1 MNERVLKSADLVVVG
16 GGLAGVC
23 AALAAARQGCRVILC
38 HERPLPGGNSGSEIR
53 VWACGAT
60 GTGNNRHADETGII
74 NELILEN
81 LYRNSEGNPHLWDH
95 LLLETLTREPNIDLL
110 LNTCAHAA
118 VMENNKLRSVL
129 CRQMSTGRDFTLLAP
144 LFIDCTG
151 DAALASLAGAACIH
165 GVSDSPLGRT
175 NRGSL
180 GSSLLFYTKRCD
192 TKVRYI
198 PPAFAIPREEIARL
212 LSETGKTLRIEHD
225 GCDRWWIEYGGELDT
240 IRDSE
245 DIAFMLRRI
254 VFGVWDYIKNSGT
267 FDADFLTLEWVGSL
281 PGRRESLRAVSRHML
296 TAKEI
301 LAQTSQPD
309 AVCHGGW
316 PIDTHPPAGF
326 FDKRAS
332 CTQVPVGV
340 YDIPLG
346 ALLCRDV
353 NNLLLAG
360 RDAGMTHEAMAS
372 ARVMKTCAAMGQAAG
387 TAAALC
393 LKQDV
398 LPKDLAGEQLAAIRR
413 QLLRD
418 DLWIIGLKNEDPLDL
433 ARRGLVRGTP
443 GIALDFPA
451 EYAIR
456 LEEGCCILLPPLL
469 LGGEISIPIASISPV
484 TLTLFASNAPQNY
497 LPVHQLNQKAFPALP
512 AMTGCVI
519 SAPPNANNLI
529 VRVESADSFQ
539 IGTRR
544 LPVPGVLGIPGLT
557 ARGLRGIFTP
567 AIRVSPDPDLFAPVQ
582 VINGYNR
589 PYGGMN
595 CWAARFDQGAELKIT
610 LSQPSVIRLV
620 ELYLDCG
627 LYRDYNNLRPDY
639 YNEGWAYLHENLLRD
654 FTLELICEEETR
666 RIDIRENHQRHVR
679 VGIKAGAPIHAVKV
693 RCHRSW
699 GGDIAVIH
707 EVRLY

>member
-1 MNERVLKSADLVVVG
+1 MNERVLKFADLVVVG

-23 AALAAARQGCRVILC
+23 AAIAAARQGCRVILC

-60 GTGNNRHADETGII
+60 GTGNNRYADETGII
-74 NELILEN
+74 NELVLEN
-81 LYRNSEGNPHLWDH
+81 LYRNPEGNPHLWDH

-118 VMENNKLRSVL
+118 VMGNNYLRSVL

-151 DAALASLAGAACIH
+151 DAALASLAGAACVH
-165 GVSDSPLGRT
+165 GASDSPDGET

-212 LSETGKTLRIEHD
+212 LSQTGKTLRIEHD

-245 DIAFMLRRI
+245 DIASMLRRI
-254 VFGVWDYIKNSGT
+254 VFGVWDHIKNSGA

-296 TAKEI
+296 TATEI

-372 ARVMKTCAAMGQAAG
+372 ARVMKTCAVMGQAIG

-398 LPKDLAGEQLAAIRR
+398 LPKDLAGEQLDALRQ

-433 ARRGLVRGTP
+433 ACRGVVTGTP
-443 GIALDFPA
+443 GIALDFPV
-451 EYAIR
+451 EDAIA
-456 LEEGCCILLPPLL
+456 LEEGCCILVPPLPK
-469 LGGEISIPIASISPV
+469 GGRISIPIASISPV
-484 TLTLFASNAPQNY
+484 TLTLFASDAPQNY
-497 LPVHQLNQKAFPALP
+497 LPVHQLNQKVFPAMPEMSECTIL
-512 AMTGCVI
+512 
-519 SAPPNANNLI
+519 SPPETNNLVLRI
-529 VRVESADSFQ
+529 QSAAPLR

-544 LPVPGVLGIPGLT
+544 MPTPGVLGIPGQT
-557 ARGLRGIFTP
+557 ARGLKEVFTP
-567 AIRVSPDPDLFAPVQ
+567 SVRVSPDPDLFAPAQ
-582 VINGYNR
+582 ALNGFHR

-595 CWAARFDQGAELKIT
+595 CWAARFDRGAQLHIALE
-610 LSQPSVIRLV
+610 QPSVLSRTEI
-620 ELYLDCG
+620 YLDCG
-627 LYRDYNNLRPDY
+627 LYRDYNNLRPGY
-639 YNEGWAYLHENLLRD
+639 YNAAWTNPHENLLRD
-654 FTLELICEEETR
+654 FTLELIGEEETL

-679 VGIKAGAPIHAVKV
+679 VDIKAGAPVHAVKV